1 MIIATILRSLAS
13 ILLLNLLAKLIGPKQ
28 ISQLSFYDYVVG
40 ITIGSIAAVF
50 AVDDGIEWYLSA
62 IAMIVYAVV
71 SIFFSF
77 ITTKSIKAREFLTG
91 TPHILIFHGR
101 IIESNLKKVHFDV
114 NDLLTQC
121 RACGHFDISI
131 IQFAIMETSGNVS
144 FMLKSEENPVT
155 FKAMNKTV
163 EQEELMANVII
174 DGNIM
179 NDNLKSIGKD
189 EYWLHKK
196 LNEMKEVPVQDILLA
211 TADLHNQLHVLKKYE
226 TLENDQYFI

>member
-1 MIIATILRSLAS
+1 MILTTILRSIAS
-13 ILLLNLLAKLIGPKQ
+13 ILLLNVLAKIIGPKQ

-50 AVDDGIEWYLSA
+50 AVDDGIPWYSSA
-62 IAMIVYAVV
+62 IAMVVYSVI

-77 ITTKSIKAREFLTG
+77 ITTKSIKAREMLTG
-91 TPHILIFHGR
+91 TPNILIFHGK
-101 IIESNLKKVHFDV
+101 IIEENLKKVHFDV

-121 RACGHFDISI
+121 RVAGYFDISKI
-131 IQFAIMETSGNVS
+131 RFAIMETNGNVS
-144 FMLKSEENPVT
+144 FMLNSEENPVT
-155 FKAMNKTV
+155 VKDMNKKV

-179 NDNLKSIGKD
+179 SDNLKSIGKN

-196 LNEMKEVPVQDILLA
+196 LKKMDEDNVEDILLA
-211 TADLHNQLHVLKKYE
+211 VANLNDDLHIFKKYVHMHS
-226 TLENDQYFI
+226 DQYFL